1 MKMKM
6 KNKKLTITILLLFSV
21 IVSAYAQPSIT
32 LDQNADSYCHGDSVY
47 FTNSTSGD
55 YEASHWK
62 FGDELDTWK
71 TNPVHI
77 YQQSGTYTVWLII
90 ILSGGTKDSTSVDI
104 TINPAPIITLNND
117 VDLQRLTANT
127 GVADAQ
133 FIWYFGVI
141 QTAETD
147 SIIYYLESG
156 LYSVVASYES
166 CSDSA
171 SINIVLN
178 DTTENIQEI
187 IVENNILT
195 PDIADGAN
203 DVLFIKDLSFYTA
216 TVSVLVYNKWG
227 QLVYTN
233 STYTNLGGFSGE
245 GSNGKRLDAGT
256 YYYIIN
262 SPNRKTTTGY
272 IDIIR

>member
-1 MKMKM
+1 MQ
-6 KNKKLTITILLLFSV
+6 NKKFTITILLLFSV
-21 IVSAYAQPSIT
+21 ISLLYAQPSIS
-32 LDQNADSYCHGDSVY
+32 LDQDANSYCHGDSVH
-47 FTNSTSGD
+47 FTNSTTGS
-55 YEASHWK
+55 YVTSHWR
-62 FGDELDTWK
+62 FGDGTDTWK

-90 ILSGGTKDSTSVDI
+90 VQSGGAEDSTSVDI
-104 TINPAPIITLNND
+104 TINPSPLITLNND
-117 VDLQRLTANT
+117 IDIQELTANT
-127 GVADAQ
+127 GVPDAE
-133 FIWYFGVI
+133 FIWYFGI
-141 QTAETD
+141 TQTTETD
-147 SIIYYLESG
+147 SIIYYYESG

-171 SINIVLN
+171 SISIVLN
-178 DTTENIQEI
+178 DTTENNQDI

-195 PDIADGAN
+195 PDMADGAN
-203 DVLFIKDLSFYTA
+203 DVLFIADLSFYTA
-216 TVSVLVYNKWG
+216 EVSVLVYNKWG

-233 STYTNLGGFSGE
+233 PGYTNLSGFSGE

-262 SPNRKTTTGY
+262 SQNRKTATGY